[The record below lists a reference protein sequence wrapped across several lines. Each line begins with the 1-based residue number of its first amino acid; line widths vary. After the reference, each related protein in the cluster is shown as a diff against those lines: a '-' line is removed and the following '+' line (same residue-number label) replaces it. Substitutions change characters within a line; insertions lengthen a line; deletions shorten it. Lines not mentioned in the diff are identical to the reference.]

1 MLMILARTAKLAACS
16 LAAVRGMYLAGWLL
30 GGEQTIK
37 RGSEFSVGVHPG
49 AGRWGRSGVSWS
61 QQLLGEGWRFIF
73 HTLLAPEERFNLNC
87 LWRVEIVPRGHAL
100 CL

>member
-1 MLMILARTAKLAACS
+1 MILVQAAKLAPCC
-16 LAAVRGMYLAGWLL
+16 LAAVRGIYPL

-49 AGRWGRSGVSWS
+49 AGGQRGVSWS
-61 QQLLGEGWRFIF
+61 QPFLGEGSRLPF
-73 HTLLAPEERFNLNC
+73 HTLLAPEERFNLNG
-87 LWRVEIVPRGHAL
+87 LRRVEIIPRGRAS